1 MRPISA
7 ACRAATWKCCN
18 SPAPVPPENSSRATK
33 GPGFPSSKNRGR
45 APEGIGVGEHTDEVA
60 YLGGP
65 RDFSQRRE
73 IVLRVYGNSMNSAR
87 ILRRLLD
94 TGIGQLFLQRDQPL
108 EVFDACMRSR
118 AESTVFKRNL
128 RVTQV

>member
-7 ACRAATWKCCN
+7 ACGAATWKCCN
-18 SPAPVPPENSSRATK
+18 SPAPVPPENSSRATE
-33 GPGFPSSKNRGR
+33 GPSFPSSNNPRR
-45 APEGIGVGEHTDEVA
+45 APQRIGVGDPTDEGA

-87 ILRRLLD
+87 IFRRLLD
-94 TGIGQLFLQRDQPL
+94 TGIGQLFLQ
-108 EVFDACMRSR
+108 
-118 AESTVFKRNL
+118 
-128 RVTQV
+128 